1 MNPNETAFPRNQI
14 LHGDCTTLMQE
25 FPEECID
32 LTVTSVPYDKLR
44 TYGGHGFEPELV
56 IEQLWRI
63 TKPGGI
69 VVWVVQD
76 SVGEDHSLTMS
87 SYQHALIFQLEG
99 WRLYDEITL
108 VRNGRRNPA
117 GFRYGPCE
125 KAFVFSKGK
134 PKTINQ
140 LRDRKNS
147 TANQKIYRSVRN
159 GDDLVRTPTG
169 KITAEYGYRLGWWQ
183 YNVGGRPKDLVGDHP
198 ARMDEKIA
206 KDLIVS
212 YSVSVHHS
220 Q

>member
-1 MNPNETAFPRNQI
+1 
-14 LHGDCTTLMQE
+14 
-25 FPEECID
+25 
-32 LTVTSVPYDKLR
+32 
-44 TYGGHGFEPELV
+44 
-56 IEQLWRI
+56 
-63 TKPGGI
+63 
-69 VVWVVQD
+69 
-76 SVGEDHSLTMS
+76 MS
-87 SYQHALIFQLEG
+87 SYQHALIFQLKG

-147 TANQKIYRSVRN
+147 TAGQKIYRSVRN
-159 GDDLVRTPTG
+159 NDDLVRTPIG

-183 YNVGGRPKDLVGDHP
+183 YNVGGRPKNLTGDHP

-212 YSVSVHHS
+212 YSNQGDLVFDPMTGSGTTCKMAYLKRRLYLGTEIHEPYVLIARERLRLAEERRKAKSVRS
-220 Q
+220 SSFQSES